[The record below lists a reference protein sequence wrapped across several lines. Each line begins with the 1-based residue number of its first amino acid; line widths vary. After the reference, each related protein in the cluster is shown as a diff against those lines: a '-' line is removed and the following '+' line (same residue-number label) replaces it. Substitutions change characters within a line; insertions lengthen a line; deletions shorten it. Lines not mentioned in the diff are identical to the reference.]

1 VATHLEDFYVGL
13 FQMNLKNVFISFA
26 ILTCVTSQAWAD
38 SAVGVTHLIERG
50 GRKIAFHVTRGTGE
64 TIVLDAGAGED
75 ASYWNSVVPT
85 IAEKTGA
92 TIITYDRAGSGGS
105 EEAPGPWSAQDEA
118 LDLEA
123 GLTSLQVN
131 SGVVIVAH
139 SLAGEVATYLV
150 LRRPSWVHAAVL
162 LDASIPEF
170 YTDEEI
176 DRQEKSLAPMV
187 SALKHAPT
195 SAQSRQG
202 LAMASS
208 FDAVSRAF
216 HKIAW
221 PSSVPAIVVVSEK
234 TPFEAPEDA
243 RAWKAAAH
251 VFVSKTQNRRFMLAV
266 ASSHDIAHDDS
277 TVVVDA
283 IRAAL
288 AVPANQ

>member
-1 VATHLEDFYVGL
+1 
-13 FQMNLKNVFISFA
+13 MNLKNVFISFA

-176 DRQEKSLAPMV
+176 DRQEKS
-187 SALKHAPT
+187 
-195 SAQSRQG
+195 
-202 LAMASS
+202 
-208 FDAVSRAF
+208 
-216 HKIAW
+216 
-221 PSSVPAIVVVSEK
+221 
-234 TPFEAPEDA
+234 
-243 RAWKAAAH
+243 
-251 VFVSKTQNRRFMLAV
+251 
-266 ASSHDIAHDDS
+266 
-277 TVVVDA
+277 
-283 IRAAL
+283 
-288 AVPANQ
+288 